1 MDLQFVGIDPNT
13 QGNGSPT
20 VWVDADKQEI
30 VVQGWKADE
39 VMSAKISGT
48 EWVPGHA
55 TGIPEHET
63 VVRIP
68 LRMVPILREACDV
81 AERRAGIR

>member
-1 MDLQFVGIDPNT
+1 MDLEFVGMDPET

-20 VWVDADKQEI
+20 VWVDPVKQEI

-39 VMSAKISGT
+39 TLSAEISGT
-48 EWVPGHA
+48 EWVPGHEA
-55 TGIPEHET
+55 GIPGHET

-68 LRMVPILREACDV
+68 LRMVAILREACDV

>member
-1 MDLQFVGIDPNT
+1 MPIRFVGIDPNT

-20 VWVDADKQEI
+20 VWVDDEEQELI
-30 VVQGWKADE
+30 FQGLRPSE
-39 VMSAKISGT
+39 ELLAKIGTT

-55 TGIPEHET
+55 VGIPDHEA

-68 LRMVPILREACDV
+68 LRMAGIVRKALDD
-81 AERRAGIR
+81 AERRAGLR

>member
-20 VWVDADKQEI
+20 VWVDADQQEI
-30 VVQGWKADE
+30 VIQGWKADE
-39 VMSAKISGT
+39 DMSAKISET
-48 EWVPGHA
+48 EWVPSHE

-63 VVRIP
+63 SSS
-68 LRMVPILREACDV
+68 A
-81 AERRAGIR
+81 RASTPTRTPRPRTGAAGCRW